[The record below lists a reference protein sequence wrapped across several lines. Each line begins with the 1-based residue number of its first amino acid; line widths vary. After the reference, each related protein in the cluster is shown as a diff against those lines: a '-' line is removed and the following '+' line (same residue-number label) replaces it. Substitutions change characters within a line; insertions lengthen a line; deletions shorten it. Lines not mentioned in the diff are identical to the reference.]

1 MNKIR
6 VLWISDGVI
15 PTGFS
20 RVSHSIIKYL
30 PKDKYEILH
39 LAINYDGDPH
49 PFNHKIYTA
58 KNKGDIYGT
67 NRIKEFSKAGV
78 DLIFILNDLWIT
90 TIYLE
95 EIKNVFKENIP
106 PVVAYF
112 PVDAK
117 GYDSEWFRHFD
128 IVKEAVVY
136 TKFGYDV
143 VKEEAPRTFDFKI
156 VPHGVDTSIFY
167 KMDKTRE
174 ELKKEFFPPREDFED
189 SFIVL
194 NANRNQPRKRIDIA
208 IKGFAL
214 FSENKPF
221 NVKYYHHA
229 GISDVGWDVLKL
241 TAKLKK
247 LGMDKRLVLTS
258 FERGVQRVTDEKL
271 NMIYNCT
278 DIGLNTSMGEGF
290 GLPNVEHATTGAPQ
304 IVSGNS
310 ASLELFQDCGLIIPP
325 IMELEFER
333 VQTTGSLVTA
343 EAVAEKLEIMY
354 NSPELRKEL
363 SEKSLAKFL
372 SDKYRWEN
380 IAKQWDEIFESVI

>member
-1 MNKIR
+1 
-6 VLWISDGVI
+6 
-15 PTGFS
+15 
-20 RVSHSIIKYL
+20 
-30 PKDKYEILH
+30 
-39 LAINYDGDPH
+39 
-49 PFNHKIYTA
+49 
-58 KNKGDIYGT
+58 
-67 NRIKEFSKAGV
+67 
-78 DLIFILNDLWIT
+78 
-90 TIYLE
+90 
-95 EIKNVFKENIP
+95 
-106 PVVAYF
+106 
-112 PVDAK
+112 
-117 GYDSEWFRHFD
+117 
-128 IVKEAVVY
+128 
-136 TKFGYDV
+136 
-143 VKEEAPRTFDFKI
+143 
-156 VPHGVDTSIFY
+156 
-167 KMDKTRE
+167 
-174 ELKKEFFPPREDFED
+174 
-189 SFIVL
+189 
-194 NANRNQPRKRIDIA
+194 
-208 IKGFAL
+208 
-214 FSENKPF
+214 
-221 NVKYYHHA
+221 
-229 GISDVGWDVLKL
+229 VGWDVLKL

-278 DIGLNTSMGEGF
+278 DVGLNTSMGEGF

-380 IAKQWDEIFESVI
+380 IAKQWDEIFESAI